1 MVKKYDIVL
10 VNLEPTKG
18 AEKRGLRPCIVV
30 QNNPANDSQLQTVTV
45 APITSKIRKFLSMQ
59 FVAHSAKNGLK
70 VDSCIDLSQ
79 LRTIDKGR
87 IQKLI
92 GALEFQYW
100 SAVNEKITNF
110 LDLRNEYI

>member
-10 VNLEPTKG
+10 VNLQPTKG
-18 AEKRGLRPCIVV
+18 AEKRGIRPCVVV
-30 QNNPANDSQLQTVTV
+30 QNNPVNESQLQTVTV
-45 APITSKIRKFLSMQ
+45 APITSQIRKFLSMQ
-59 FVAHSAKNGLK
+59 FVVHSSENGLK

-79 LRTIDKGR
+79 LRTVDKGR
-87 IQKLI
+87 IRKLI
-92 GALEFQYW
+92 GELESQYW